1 VRSIFTSRNAEAA
14 VLARALARL
23 APTELPILL
32 SGETGVGKSF
42 VATRIHRASRPGR
55 PLVVIDCGAVPMGL
69 LAGELFGH
77 VAGAFTDASRA
88 RTGRLEQAADGT
100 VVLDR
105 VDALSPEAQV
115 VLLRVLEER
124 RFVPVGSSAA
134 RPLRARLVA
143 LAGEGLAAR
152 VARGE
157 VRDDLYHRLAGFTA
171 ELPPLRRRPE
181 DILPSARTVL
191 RRAARQAGR
200 QLALGREAESLL
212 AAYPWPG
219 NFREL
224 ATVLE
229 RAALVVPGGEVAA
242 TDLDLP
248 VRWPVMAEL
257 AADRRLPLAE
267 VTRLYGLAVLAR
279 EGGNVSRA
287 ARVLGVSRRTLIRWR
302 ATR

>member
-1 VRSIFTSRNAEAA
+1 MKPLFTSRNDEAA
-14 VLARALARL
+14 ALGRALARL
-23 APTELPILL
+23 APTDLPILL

-42 VATRIHRASRPGR
+42 VARRIHRASRSGR

-69 LAGELFGH
+69 LASELFGH

-88 RTGRLEQAADGT
+88 RTGRLEQAGDGT
-100 VVLDR
+100 VVFDR
-105 VDALSPEAQV
+105 VDALPPEAQV

-134 RPLRARLVA
+134 RPLRARTLA
-143 LAGEGLAAR
+143 LAGEDLAAR
-152 VARGE
+152 VARGDI
-157 VRDDLYHRLAGFTA
+157 RTDLYHRLAGFTA

-181 DILPSARTVL
+181 DIVPFARSAL
-191 RRAARQAGR
+191 RRAARRAGR
-200 QLALGREAESLL
+200 QVALGREAAMLL
-212 AAYPWPG
+212 VAFPWPG

-229 RAALVVPGGEVAA
+229 RAAFLVDGAEVAVA
-242 TDLDLP
+242 DLDLP
-248 VRWPVMAEL
+248 DRWPSVAEL
-257 AADRRLPLAE
+257 AADRRLPVAE

-302 ATR
+302 TAR